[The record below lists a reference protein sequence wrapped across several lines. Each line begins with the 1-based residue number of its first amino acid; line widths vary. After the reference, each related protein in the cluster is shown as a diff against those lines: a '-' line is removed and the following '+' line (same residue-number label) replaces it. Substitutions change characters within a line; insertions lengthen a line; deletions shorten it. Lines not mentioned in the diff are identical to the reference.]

1 MTLNSTDD
9 NINVIIIGNTGEGK
23 STLINAV
30 LNLNISMTGVGDPV
44 TQEIFSYKVPKSQ
57 LCLFDTKGFEVES
70 SQDTVDTVSQFINK
84 CLKDAD
90 PNKRVHCV
98 WLCVSAQS
106 SRWQSVQQKFINL
119 CGELGI
125 PCIVTVTQSYA
136 DYEQYVEFIQAN
148 VPENVPVIPVLAK
161 PLGLPDGSTIDAWG
175 VSNLLELTKA
185 VGNAFRLQIIS
196 QEKMESKAMSNN
208 QGQVFQV
215 AAELAKALNL
225 AADENLPGKLAGI
238 VKLHAGIAVG
248 SAFIPV
254 PGADM
259 AAAAANIWTM
269 YVRINKE
276 LELPFSENLIKSI
289 ATGIVTNLGAAVITS
304 MMVGSA
310 LKFIPGLGSVG
321 GAAVMGATI
330 YGVTMTAGIIYMK
343 AISKLLS
350 NKNSSQ
356 VNEENLKTAVE
367 EIMKDK
373 QSVQTI
379 LKTAKEG
386 YKDVK
391 NDKE

>member
-1 MTLNSTDD
+1 MTLNSTEDT
-9 NINVIIIGNTGEGK
+9 INVVIIGNTGEGK

-44 TQEIFSYKVPKSQ
+44 TQEIFSYKVPRSQ
-57 LCLFDTKGFEVES
+57 LRLFDTKGFEVEA
-70 SQDTVDTVSQFINK
+70 SQNTVDIVSQFINE
-84 CLKDAD
+84 CSTDTD
-90 PNKRVHCV
+90 NNKRVHCV

-106 SRWQSVQQKFINL
+106 SRWQKVQQKFIDL
-119 CGELGI
+119 CSELDV
-125 PCIVTVTQSYA
+125 PCIVAVTQSYG

-148 VPENVPVIPVLAK
+148 IPENVPVIPVLAK
-161 PLGLPDGSTIDAWG
+161 SLGLPDGSMLDAWG
-175 VSNLLELTKA
+175 VSDLLELTTT
-185 VGNAFRLQIIS
+185 VGNAFKLQIIS
-196 QEKMESKAMSNN
+196 QEKIESEAMSNN

-289 ATGIVTNLGAAVITS
+289 ATGIVTNLGAAVIAS
-304 MMVGSA
+304 MVMGSA

-330 YGVTMTAGIIYMK
+330 YGVTLTAGIIYMK

-350 NKNSSQ
+350 SKNSGQ
-356 VNEENLKTAVE
+356 VNEENLKTAVD

-379 LKTAKEG
+379 LRTAKEG
-386 YKDVK
+386 YKEAK
-391 NDKE
+391 NDK

>member
-1 MTLNSTDD
+1 MTFNSTDD
-9 NINVIIIGNTGEGK
+9 TINVVIIGNTGEGK
-23 STLINAV
+23 STLINVV

-44 TQEIFSYKVPKSQ
+44 TQEIFPYKVPRSQ
-57 LCLFDTKGFEVES
+57 LRLFDTKGFEVEA
-70 SQDTVDTVSQFINK
+70 SQETVDAVNRFINERS
-84 CLKDAD
+84 KDTD
-90 PNKRVHCV
+90 INKRVHCV

-106 SRWQSVQQKFINL
+106 SRWQKVQQKFVTL
-119 CGELGI
+119 CSDLNI
-125 PCIVTVTQSYA
+125 PCIVTVTQSYG
-136 DYEQYVEFIQAN
+136 DYEQYVEFIQSN

-161 PLGLPDGSTIDAWG
+161 SLGLPDGSTIDAWG
-175 VSNLLELTKA
+175 VGDLLELTTT
-185 VGNAFRLQIIS
+185 VGNAFKLEMVAQ
-196 QEKMESKAMSNN
+196 QKQTESKSMNN
-208 QGQVFQV
+208 QGQLFQV
-215 AAELAKALNL
+215 AAELAKALNQQ
-225 AADENLPGKLAGI
+225 ADESLPGKLAGI

-276 LELPFSENLIKSI
+276 LELPFAENLIKSI
-289 ATGIVTNLGAAVITS
+289 ATGIVTNLGAAAVAT
-304 MMVGSA
+304 MVVGSVI
-310 LKFIPGLGSVG
+310 KFVPGLGSVG

-330 YGVTMTAGIIYMK
+330 YGVPVAAGIIYMK

-350 NKNSSQ
+350 TEKSGQ
-356 VNEENLKTAVE
+356 VNEENLKTAVD

-386 YKDVK
+386 YKDTK
-391 NDKE
+391 SDK